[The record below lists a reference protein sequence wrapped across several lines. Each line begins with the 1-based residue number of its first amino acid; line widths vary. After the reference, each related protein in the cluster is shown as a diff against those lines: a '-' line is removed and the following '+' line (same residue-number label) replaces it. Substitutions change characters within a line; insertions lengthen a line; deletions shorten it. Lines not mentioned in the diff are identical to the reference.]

1 VLARQLPTSWE
12 SSRYEEFFFC
22 HDEVGNQDASVD
34 QNDIDK
40 YLISFALQFPKRIM
54 QSHPYIMSKPPPG
67 HPWAASLCALVITAI
82 AHAQSV
88 ADHIV
93 TNVTAEIAL
102 RSADRGAPLPKLQAA
117 QRVVPG
123 DVLVYTVEVR
133 NAGQYAESP
142 VVVQAI
148 PNHMM
153 YLADSAVGPGVDVD
167 YSVDGGHT
175 FDRPENLKVAGSALR
190 ATAADYT
197 HIRWHLRNR
206 LKPNSIA
213 YVRFRAQV
221 R

>member
-1 VLARQLPTSWE
+1 M
-12 SSRYEEFFFC
+12 
-22 HDEVGNQDASVD
+22 D

-40 YLISFALQFPKRIM
+40 YLISFALQFSNRNM
-54 QSHPYIMSKPPPG
+54 QCPAYIMSKSPPG
-67 HPWAASLCALVITAI
+67 HPWAASLCALVLTAI
-82 AHAQSV
+82 AHAQAV
-88 ADHIV
+88 ADHII
-93 TNVTAEIAL
+93 TNITAEIVS
-102 RSADRGAPLPKLQAA
+102 RSADHGAPVPKLQAA
-117 QRVVPG
+117 ERVVPG
-123 DVLVYTVEVR
+123 DVLVYTVQVR
-133 NAGQYAESP
+133 NAGPYAAESP
-142 VVVQAI
+142 LVVQPI

-190 ATAADYT
+190 AKAADYT